1 METAVALVNGRN
13 KGSSADGSFVKPGTS
28 RQNLSSFQSQT
39 VQSEAGKNF
48 TEMEGRGSSDFYRNT
63 SEELFLKSLMES
75 SIGMPVPTMEM
86 LGFKNLSQNLRT
98 DSEELFKTWLTNGEA
113 SHFYI
118 FFVFQNHGYNSTSI
132 VHCTRHTSQRKPAEL
147 AGSSGQQLGGVLQRK
162 RSNDNLFP
170 QDTALVDEQSSDL
183 NQNSTRNVVERGLQ
197 ASNLYL
203 AKAWFH
209 SSQPMT
215 RSRSSELRRRYV
227 SMQNSQTSLG
237 VEAMHNVSGHG
248 VNNLRQEFA
257 NPNGFGDVSMCEIPN
272 HFNTF
277 MSPSNSA
284 SSTFNT
290 PHTDNIDK
298 VSSVVS
304 MLKGTLE
311 HKKLNNET
319 VEDSSLEL
327 YGAQEFL
334 GDMNLNQGQG
344 NRIHE
349 TLRTVQD
356 VSSVQVNDHGVL
368 EAVEG
373 SLDMD
378 LDGFVNP
385 TNPMQMSM
393 VSREPSQSESSA
405 AAPAVSTG
413 FDVCDEPTNLGQT
426 MSIGESSKKQVG
438 NGRSSENGTR
448 AKDIKERIDD
458 NLKDDRKP
466 RRCLVRYG
474 SVTSAGSVEK
484 GDPTKKRRVERS
496 RKMAEA
502 KERNLTP
509 PIPSDMQSILKRCEN
524 LEKEVR
530 SLKLNLS
537 FMNRKD
543 SEQTKQIEELQKQ
556 NEELT
561 EDKEHLLE
569 EIERIIA
576 EPGKM

>member
-1 METAVALVNGRN
+1 MEHHQN
-13 KGSSADGSFVKPGTS
+13 KGSSADVSFVKPGTS
-28 RQNLSSFQSQT
+28 RRNLSSFQSQA

-48 TEMEGRGSSDFYRNT
+48 TEMGGRGSSDFYRNT

-86 LGFKNLSQNLRT
+86 LGFKNLSQNIRT
-98 DSEELFKTWLTNGEA
+98 DSEELFKTWLTNGE
-113 SHFYI
+113 
-118 FFVFQNHGYNSTSI
+118 NHVMPT
-132 VHCTRHTSQRKPAEL
+132 EL

-162 RSNDNLFP
+162 QSNDNLFP
-170 QDTALVDEQSSDL
+170 QNTALVDEQSSDM
-183 NQNSTRNVVERGLQ
+183 NQNSIRNVVERGLQ

-237 VEAMHNVSGHG
+237 VEVMHNVSGHG
-248 VNNLRQEFA
+248 VNNVKQEFA
-257 NPNGFGDVSMCEIPN
+257 NPNGFGDVSRCEIPN
-272 HFNTF
+272 YFNAF

-284 SSTFNT
+284 SSTFNA

-334 GDMNLNQGQG
+334 GDMSLNQGQG

-349 TLRTVQD
+349 ASRTIQD

-373 SLDMD
+373 SLDVD

-458 NLKDDRKP
+458 NLKDDQKP

-474 SVTSAGSVEK
+474 SVTSAGLA
-484 GDPTKKRRVERS
+484 
-496 RKMAEA
+496 MAEA